1 MHPKFEIL
9 VFCEPLRC
17 AACAT
22 VNEASASA
30 AIAAAEMVREKLR
43 FTRIRQTPHC
53 SKYATKTYSVSCGN
67 GNMMPSMAAFVAYGV
82 DVVSRSRLRVRSEL
96 FDSICPSQQLA
107 LL

>member
-9 VFCEPLRC
+9 VFCEPLWC

-30 AIAAAEMVREKLR
+30 AIAAAERVREKLR

-53 SKYATKTYSVSCGN
+53 SKYVTKTYSVFVWKREYDATV
-67 GNMMPSMAAFVAYGV
+67 AAFVANGV
-82 DVVSRSRLRVRSEL
+82 GVSADPALGRCPGCS
-96 FDSICPSQQLA
+96 FDS
-107 LL
+107 

>member
-30 AIAAAEMVREKLR
+30 AIAVAEMVREKLR

-53 SKYATKTYSVSCGN
+53 SKYVTKTYSVFVWKREYDAVYGGIRCKWSGRCQPIPPTCG
-67 GNMMPSMAAFVAYGV
+67 
-82 DVVSRSRLRVRSEL
+82 SEL
-96 FDSICPSQQLA
+96 FDSICPSEQLA